1 MAGLRFYFHL
11 WNLPVIMNSN
21 QKDKKFGFFRRVQ
34 KKEKKEDIRFFV

>member
-1 MAGLRFYFHL
+1 
-11 WNLPVIMNSN
+11 MNSN